1 MRRSPLPVSRRVA
14 IGVLLAWAPQPVLA
28 QAISTWPD
36 TFESRLEILALMQTL
51 NADILASPSATQTL
65 EQWCRD
71 HKMTDDP
78 RIVAREV
85 NGVDKVPT
93 ADQLQRLQVKGT
105 SEIKYRRVELRCS
118 SHLLS
123 EADNWYVPAR
133 LTAEM
138 NTLLETSD
146 VPFGRVVQA
155 LRPYRRTFAVA
166 MLWSPLP
173 RGWEVERHAKS
184 QPIAPGKLAIPNDLF
199 EHCAILYT
207 SDHQPISEVR
217 EIYQGQVL
225 AFPRR

>member
-1 MRRSPLPVSRRVA
+1 VRRSPLPVSRRVA

-118 SHLLS
+118 SHLC
-123 EADNWYVPAR
+123 
-133 LTAEM
+133 
-138 NTLLETSD
+138 
-146 VPFGRVVQA
+146 
-155 LRPYRRTFAVA
+155 LRRIT
-166 MLWSPLP
+166 
-173 RGWEVERHAKS
+173 GTC
-184 QPIAPGKLAIPNDLF
+184 QPG
-199 EHCAILYT
+199 
-207 SDHQPISEVR
+207 
-217 EIYQGQVL
+217 
-225 AFPRR
+225 